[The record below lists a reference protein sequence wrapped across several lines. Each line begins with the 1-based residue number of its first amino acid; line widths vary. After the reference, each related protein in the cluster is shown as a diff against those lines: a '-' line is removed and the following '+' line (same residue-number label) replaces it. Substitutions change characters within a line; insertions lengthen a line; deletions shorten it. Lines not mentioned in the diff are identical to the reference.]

1 MIEIHH
7 KQSIILIVY
16 QYYSTCL
23 HLYQSWSILI
33 LLKYRRKIKIMIK
46 MVMTDIDGT
55 LIKDGTLQINP
66 EYYEVIEKLV
76 EKGIV
81 FVIASGRHMVSI
93 KEVFAPVMD
102 KLWIAS
108 QNGNVVSHNGKSKI
122 MKPIPQEWGKE
133 LWEQLSKF
141 DQLEGLLNTP
151 TNTYCPFEG
160 TPMHKLLIDGYHYD
174 TIGTGG
180 WSNVPQEDFSMMTM
194 YHPENVDQICK
205 KYIKDKWEGKLEFLN
220 SGKYWIDV
228 VRPGA
233 NKGTAMRSI
242 CEELGISREE
252 TIAFGDNINDIAML
266 EYAGKGYAVDTAR
279 KETKEAADEIIPGY
293 AEDGVLKVLKTFLS

>member
-1 MIEIHH
+1 
-7 KQSIILIVY
+7 
-16 QYYSTCL
+16 
-23 HLYQSWSILI
+23 
-33 LLKYRRKIKIMIK
+33 MIK

-81 FVIASGRHMVSI
+81 FVVASGRHMVSI

-141 DQLEGLLNTP
+141 DQLEGILNTP

-220 SGKYWIDV
+220 SGK
-228 VRPGA
+228 
-233 NKGTAMRSI
+233 
-242 CEELGISREE
+242 
-252 TIAFGDNINDIAML
+252 
-266 EYAGKGYAVDTAR
+266 
-279 KETKEAADEIIPGY
+279 
-293 AEDGVLKVLKTFLS
+293 

>member
-1 MIEIHH
+1 
-7 KQSIILIVY
+7 
-16 QYYSTCL
+16 
-23 HLYQSWSILI
+23 
-33 LLKYRRKIKIMIK
+33 MIK

-81 FVIASGRHMVSI
+81 FVVASGRHMISI

-160 TPMHKLLIDGYHYD
+160 MPMHKLLIDGYHYD

-205 KYIKDKWEGKLEFLN
+205 KYIKDKWDGKLEFLN
-220 SGKYWIDV
+220 SGKYWIDI